1 MSQSPRRTRVRQLA
15 ESVWPGRTVNGY
27 ANLIAARLRKLGEE
41 QCTGMLPVTGH
52 GDGAVFFRG
61 GRVVYA
67 ESSRTPLLGAPPVRA
82 GRARIA
88 DGDLP
93 RPGSTTGEL
102 VATRSVELAGLGTL
116 AVTEAVIDAVT
127 DLLSSESRYAKFRPS
142 EDPPPAA
149 ARPVAVEL
157 LLAEVQR
164 RHDVLR
170 QLAPVLTPDTR
181 ISRASALDAPS
192 VQVSAAQWAL
202 LVRAGAGTTP
212 RNLAVY
218 LGRSVFGTTIEVG
231 RLVELGLLAVPGRPA
246 IAAGHPDA
254 RRSEAWASR
263 LSAPLAVREAAMGEE
278 PSVSNLMSRRVG
290 AGG

>member
-67 ESSRTPLLGAPPVRA
+67 ESSRTPLPAYRPPGLAALGL
-82 GRARIA
+82 A

-102 VATRSVELAGLGTL
+102 VAAGSVSRLAGTL

-142 EDPPPAA
+142 EDPPPAQ

-181 ISRASALDAPS
+181 ISRAPTLDAPS

-202 LVRAGAGTTP
+202 LMRAGAGTTP

-254 RRSEAWASR
+254 RRAGLGVSFIRGAC
-263 LSAPLAVREAAMGEE
+263 GERG
-278 PSVSNLMSRRVG
+278 SNG
-290 AGG
+290 